1 MDHEVRFV
9 VGMLGDSWAGNDEEN
24 WFGLL
29 DLGFE
34 RFESE
39 SEESEFSPIN
49 IRSHYC
55 DSRKAFVT
63 RNFKYLKEQFRVGQL
78 LLIESERSKNPTR
91 EQEYV
96 VDYLR
101 VQKLPPNQLLEIIN
115 IQSASNNFSYTLI
128 TEREPSTEHV
138 MLSYVDSNSEV
149 QLIGPFG
156 WKNEKSEYQHEFTLR
171 FTTPSRTP
179 ITGINISDHYSYKVP
194 CESLNEYIV
203 ETVIQ
208 DNTLSYLLN
217 SKNIHKEIT
226 KHGERIDVMPNAR
239 VLKEYGAELL
249 KAKPFNGLTAKSLE
263 VLKANINMASK
274 SKTNKPRLIRALK
287 LLQMANEWQQDR
299 KALFTELLESK
310 QGQEQVENYINS
322 NELEFF
328 KLLRKEKLE
337 IVENEIQDEITK
349 LTQKEKTLRS
359 TIRDLGLAADA
370 KRKEQADMEAEYRA
384 KAEDKVRKELE
395 KEKLE
400 LQKDILIIK
409 NELEDYRKEYS
420 HYKALNEL
428 EEQHKKLSVEHAGLT
443 SLNNGLTTTKL
454 ELEDSIANSSKQLT
468 GEYIRVHS
476 LFKAMTTPAET
487 NEVCNM
493 FPTQSADEIIRIDS
507 IDTPQAARRD
517 YIDAM
522 ESTLSKF
529 DRNLSREQVV
539 NLVVTLAQ
547 SQFTI
552 FAGLPGSGKTSL
564 AKIIGKAMQL
574 GCRQHTI
581 PVAKAWTSTKD
592 ILGYYNGLSGS
603 YHPAPTGLWDLLST
617 VQNDI
622 PEKSLPVLLLLD
634 EMNLSSPEHYFSSFL
649 DLADLE
655 SDRVIFTGHP
665 EKQRLTVPEYF
676 KFIGTINQ
684 DETVQS
690 LSPRMLD
697 RSAVI
702 IFDGFGSENNKLDK
716 EYDLVLPKYSAQDWL
731 DLFSAVGEPLP
742 DNIEQVFKSIS
753 DCLSSNKPELGQ
765 RHIVS
770 HRKIKQIMAYI
781 EVSNSLLIDFDD
793 LISLDYAVS
802 QYVLPMISGYG
813 DGYGNRLRILLD
825 ILQTHGMTVSFNIL
839 NDIIT
844 KGDQNLYS
852 YRFLA

>member
-1 MDHEVRFV
+1 MDHEVRLV
-9 VGMLGDSWAGNDEEN
+9 VGVLGDSWAGNDEED

-29 DLGFE
+29 ELGFE

-39 SEESEFSPIN
+39 TGEPEFAPIN
-49 IRSHYC
+49 IQSHYC
-55 DSRKAFVT
+55 DSKKAFVT
-63 RNFKYLKEQFRVGQL
+63 RNFKHLKEQFRPGQL

-91 EQEYV
+91 DQDYV

-101 VQKLPPNQLLEIIN
+101 VQKLPSNQLLEII
-115 IQSASNNFSYTLI
+115 SVPSLADKFSFKLT

-149 QLIGPFG
+149 QLVGPFG
-156 WKNEKSEYQHEFTLR
+156 WKNEKSEFEQEFTLR
-171 FTTPSRTP
+171 FTSPSRTP
-179 ITGINISDHYSYKVP
+179 ITGINLSDYYSYKVP
-194 CESLNEYIV
+194 CSSLNEYVV

-208 DNTLSYLLN
+208 NNTHSYLLN
-217 SKNIHKEIT
+217 SKNIHKDIA
-226 KHGERIDVMPNAR
+226 KHGERIDVMADAR

-274 SKTNKPRLIRALK
+274 SKANKPRLIRALK
-287 LLQMANEWQQDR
+287 LLQTANDWQQDR
-299 KALFTELLESK
+299 KTLFTELLESE
-310 QGQEQVENYINS
+310 QGQEQVENYIKS

-328 KLLRKEKLE
+328 KQLRKEKLE
-337 IVENEIQDEITK
+337 VIENEIQDEITK

-395 KEKLE
+395 QEKVE
-400 LQKDILIIK
+400 LQQDILRIK
-409 NELEDYRKEYS
+409 DELDGYKKEHS
-420 HYKALNEL
+420 HYKTLHDLVDRNT
-428 EEQHKKLSVEHAGLT
+428 QLSAEHAGLT
-443 SLNNGLTTTKL
+443 SLNNGLKTTRK
-454 ELEDSIANSSKQLT
+454 ELEGSIADSSKQLT

-476 LFKAMTTPAET
+476 LFKAMTTPIAT
-487 NEVCNM
+487 TEVCNM
-493 FPTQSADEIIRIDS
+493 FPPQSDDQVIRIES
-507 IDTPQAARRD
+507 IDTPHAARRD

-522 ESTLSKF
+522 ESTLSKYN
-529 DRNLSREQVV
+529 RNLSREQVV

-552 FAGLPGSGKTSL
+552 FAGLPGCGKTSL

-603 YHPAPTGLWDLLST
+603 YHPAPTGLWDLLNN
-617 VQNDI
+617 VQDDI

-665 EKQRLTVPEYF
+665 EKQRLSVPEHF

-697 RSAVI
+697 RSAVVL
-702 IFDGFGSENNKLDK
+702 FDEFGSDNKLAK
-716 EYDLVLPKYSAQDWL
+716 EHDLILPKYSAKDWL
-731 DLFSAVGEPLP
+731 ELFSASGEPLP
-742 DNIEQVFKSIS
+742 DHIEEVFKSIS
-753 DCLSSNKPELGQ
+753 DCLSCNKPELGQ
-765 RHIVS
+765 RHIIS
-770 HRKIKQIMAYI
+770 HRKVKQIIEYI

-793 LISLDYAVS
+793 FISLDYAVA

-813 DGYGNRLRILLD
+813 DNYGNRLRMLLD
-825 ILQTHGMTVSFNIL
+825 ILQTHSMPLSFDIL